1 MDPDSIAMQAVRHL
15 AAGGRGSCT
24 AGQRRAGAWAAEQL
38 RAYGA
43 QAVALEP
50 FQGAPSTYR
59 PFVAAF
65 GLAALGSAAALAGA
79 ITGSDNAA
87 WALGLGALLNLLG
100 AYTMFAESDFLPHP
114 VNLLLPRAPAQN
126 VVASIPAQ
134 GKTQRRVVL
143 CAHLDSHRTP
153 VFYSSAGWQRLFGLL
168 VSATFLSMALGGLV
182 LAPGVAPGL
191 AWLGW
196 IGVILLPVQAFA
208 LLMMAS
214 ADHTPFSPGAND
226 DASGVG
232 VILGLAARLQAEPLA
247 QTDVRIALTDCEE
260 TGAWGMRAYL
270 DRHATELGSDAL
282 YIILDEV
289 GLDTIKFLRNDGLIR
304 KHATHPRALELLR
317 RAAAA
322 LPEISTS
329 EQPGLAYTDALVATK
344 RGLAALT
351 LCSVNAGGGADSAAH
366 WHQMSDTPE
375 YVSAQALENVHQFV
389 WHLLKAQEQA
399 GA

>member
-1 MDPDSIAMQAVRHL
+1 MQNTSIAMDAVRHL

-24 AGQRRAGAWAAEQL
+24 AEQRRAGEWAAGEL
-38 RAYGA
+38 RGYGA
-43 QAVALEP
+43 QGVALEP

-65 GLAALGSAAALAGA
+65 GLAALGSAAGLAGA
-79 ITGSDNAA
+79 IIAGGAGY
-87 WALGLGALLNLLG
+87 ALALGALLNLLG
-100 AYTMFAESDFLPHP
+100 AYTMFAETDFLPHP
-114 VNLLLPRAPAQN
+114 VGAALPRAPTQN
-126 VVASIPAQ
+126 VVGVIPAR
-134 GKTQRRVVL
+134 GEVRRKVVL

-168 VSATFLSMALGGLV
+168 VTATFLSMALGGLV
-182 LAPGVAPGL
+182 LAAGAVFGA
-191 AWLGW
+191 AWVGW
-196 IGVILLPVQAFA
+196 VGAALLPVQVFA
-208 LLMMAS
+208 LLMMAG

-232 VILGLAARLQAEPLA
+232 VILGLAARLRDEPLA
-247 QTDVRIALTDCEE
+247 HTQVHIALTDCEE

-270 DRHATELGSDAL
+270 DRHAAELGADAL

-289 GLDTIKFLRNDGLIR
+289 GLETIKFLRNDGLIR

-322 LPEISTS
+322 LPEIATS
-329 EQPGLAYTDALVATK
+329 EQPGLAYTDALVATR
-344 RGLAALT
+344 RGLVALT
-351 LCSVNAGGGADSAAH
+351 LCSVNPGAGAESAAH

-375 YVSAQALENVHQFV
+375 FVSTQALEKVHQFV
-389 WHLLKAQEQA
+389 WWMLSDE
-399 GA
+399 